1 MACLPTASQSIVSKI
16 DAFVASVRHCQ
27 KVDKGAI
34 DSSQQLD
41 KKFILT
47 SSIWF
52 LCFKRINLQR
62 KIEYLLNRRELKVG
76 KVTINGWFNFSRKNK
91 FIRMKFSLKW
101 LLMDTLLTYDW

>member
-47 SSIWF
+47 SSI
-52 LCFKRINLQR
+52 
-62 KIEYLLNRRELKVG
+62 
-76 KVTINGWFNFSRKNK
+76 
-91 FIRMKFSLKW
+91 
-101 LLMDTLLTYDW
+101 